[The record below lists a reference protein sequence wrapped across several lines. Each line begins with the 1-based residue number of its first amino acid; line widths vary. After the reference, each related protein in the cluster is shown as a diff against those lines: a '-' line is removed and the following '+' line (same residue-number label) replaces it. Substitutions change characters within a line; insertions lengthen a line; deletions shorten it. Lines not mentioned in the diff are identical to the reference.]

1 LRWTLCDRGRHATD
15 PSHHKLIGG
24 VQDFDDGMYALVQ
37 LAAIAAVL
45 IGASSGAGDLA
56 PGGLSVLLGAAG
68 AWRTITRPA

>member
-1 LRWTLCDRGRHATD
+1 
-15 PSHHKLIGG
+15 
-24 VQDFDDGMYALVQ
+24 MYALVQ